1 MLGVHHWGDF
11 DAANQAGGQAAIDDR
26 ANIPSMAFQGTMLTF
41 RSEHQID
48 EVRGSGHLGH
58 SYVGCA
64 SVREG
69 RGVVGA
75 AGSGQTR
82 FIQGGY

>member
-1 MLGVHHWGDF
+1 
-11 DAANQAGGQAAIDDR
+11 
-26 ANIPSMAFQGTMLTF
+26 MAFQGTMSTC
-41 RSEHQID
+41 SENNTQMD

-69 RGVVGA
+69 RGVIGA
-75 AGSGQTR
+75 AGSSQTR
-82 FIQGGY
+82 FIRGGY